1 MHSSTKTYFKTELDL
16 HIWTKNKLGQG
27 ALFTVI
33 EVSIPD
39 NFCHHHRAHLHFL
52 KLKDP
57 YFHMCYSIPSN
68 FRGALDDSI

>member
-57 YFHMCYSIPSN
+57 YFHMCYAVKSN
-68 FRGALDDSI
+68 LVLPMK